1 METGPRP
8 AAAVKWR
15 ISNVNLNF
23 IVVGLAVLLAKFSKG
38 KKPAE
43 GEGQHKP

>member
-1 METGPRP
+1 M
-8 AAAVKWR
+8 KWR
-15 ISNVNLNF
+15 TDVLNAL
-23 IVVGLAVLLAKFSKG
+23 VVGVAYLLAKFSKG